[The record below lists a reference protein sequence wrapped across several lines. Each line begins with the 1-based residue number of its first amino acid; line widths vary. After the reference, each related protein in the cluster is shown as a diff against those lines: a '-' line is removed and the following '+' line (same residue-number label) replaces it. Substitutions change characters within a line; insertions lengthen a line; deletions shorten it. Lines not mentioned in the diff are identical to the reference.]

1 MGKIRRVWQRSEDL
15 MCNLG
20 TIVDDTV
27 FLFFAAVLSLHCC
40 EQAFSSCCEPGLLL
54 LRASHCSGFSCCG
67 AWALGAR
74 TSVVAARGLSSC
86 GLRALQHR
94 LSSCGPRAL
103 LLCGMWDLPG
113 PELEPV
119 SPALAGRFLTTAPP
133 GKPYIYS

>member
-1 MGKIRRVWQRSEDL
+1 

-20 TIVDDTV
+20 TIVDDVV

-74 TSVVAARGLSSC
+74 TSVVVACGLIICATQALERKLSSC
-86 GLRALQHR
+86 GARA
-94 LSSCGPRAL
+94 
-103 LLCGMWDLPG
+103 
-113 PELEPV
+113 
-119 SPALAGRFLTTAPP
+119 
-133 GKPYIYS
+133 